1 MGQLSIDP
9 DLIDDV
15 DSSSVSYSGDTSPPS
30 NAIPLNLV
38 MSSMGPFDW
47 CDCFL
52 TADREK
58 KKTLFGRL
66 NEDWKWIDPVTHQV
80 VSRASLRQILADER
94 KRVCLDFKNLRH
106 YDVDSVNQLGRRDEV
121 TSARHDGPWN
131 GRKWDDAFTRRLHD
145 PRKL

>member
-1 MGQLSIDP
+1 VI
-9 DLIDDV
+9 V
-15 DSSSVSYSGDTSPPS
+15 
-30 NAIPLNLV
+30 
-38 MSSMGPFDW
+38 
-47 CDCFL
+47 L
-52 TADREK
+52 TADPSLDREK
-58 KKTLFGRL
+58 KKKTEKTLFGRL
-66 NEDWKWIDPVTHQV
+66 NKDCELILVYKWIDPVTHQV